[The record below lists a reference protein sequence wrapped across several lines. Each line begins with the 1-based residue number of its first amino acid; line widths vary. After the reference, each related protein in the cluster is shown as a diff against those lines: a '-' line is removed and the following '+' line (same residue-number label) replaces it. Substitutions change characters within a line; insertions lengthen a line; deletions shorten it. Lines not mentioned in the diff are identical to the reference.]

1 MILSKLIFNQLVKYF
16 VKHFRM
22 DKIMNYVFD
31 DNVLDKKVKELE
43 EEVKMLIA
51 VSHPKRDFVVCEECK
66 HKIKE
71 KSNE

>member
-1 MILSKLIFNQLVKYF
+1 MGMFIPTIVKMLSPKILKLI
-16 VKHFRM
+16 M
-22 DKIMNYVFD
+22 DYVFKE
-31 DNVLDKKVKELE
+31 NELDKKVKELD

-51 VSHPKRDFVVCEECK
+51 VSHPKRDFVRCEECK

>member
-1 MILSKLIFNQLVKYF
+1 
-16 VKHFRM
+16 
-22 DKIMNYVFD
+22 MNYVFD
-31 DNVLDKKVKELE
+31 DNELDKKVKELD

-51 VSHPKRDFVVCEECK
+51 VSHPKRDFVRCEECK